1 MSKSKSYNTY
11 LGQKG
16 YTIDKVNMSE
26 TEIEKIKQEL
36 IVKPRTIPTAMT
48 KPVEFP
54 IYRESTKK
62 LYIPRFY
69 GLDKFGVPKQNK
81 LSEGNTIDVKFAGSL
96 RDYQQTIVNAYLQ
109 EAYKRGGG
117 LIDVPCGAGKTVLA
131 LYILSQL
138 KKKTLVIVHKEFL
151 MNQWIER
158 IEQYLPTAKVGKI
171 QGQTMDVEDKD
182 IVIGMLQTLSMKDE
196 LSENDFKPFGFT
208 IIDECFPAY
217 TNVMTDQGIQT
228 IGTLVERFQAGDISM
243 KALSYNEQTQD
254 FEYQTIEQAWSSGE
268 KRLIRVSYSSLYSN
282 DTTQEQCFE
291 CTGNH
296 KILTTRGYVC
306 AEDLNEE
313 TPDILIG
320 YDSLKRVCTY
330 YEVKNIEPLSNIEP
344 VYDITVRKNHNFLV
358 CNGSSNIVV
367 HNCHHIGAE
376 VFSRSLFKIVTKY
389 MLGLS
394 ATMERKDGLTHVF
407 KKFIGNIA
415 YKMDKREE
423 QHSVTIKTL
432 QYSHKDPEYAD
443 VVYNY
448 MGNVHYSIMIRKLCE
463 FNHRSE
469 FILQVLCDEIKEN
482 PTQQIMILAHNK
494 SLLKYLYE
502 AIQHRNIG
510 DGSVGYYLGGMKE
523 QALKETETK
532 LIVIATYAMAE
543 EALDI
548 KTLSKLI
555 LATPKTDVTQAVGR
569 ILRMKHENPVV
580 VDIVDSHDIFQKQY
594 LKRRTFYTKCKYKI
608 IQTTY
613 EGYQENEWKTIF
625 EGGDDAKL
633 KRYTKKMK
641 EEEKTKQLRGKCFLQ
656 LE

>member
-1 MSKSKSYNTY
+1 MDTSYTTY

-16 YTIDKVNMSE
+16 YTIDKSGIPDTTIE
-26 TEIEKIKQEL
+26 TIKDEL
-36 IVKPRTIPTAMT
+36 LVKPKTIPTAMT

-54 IYRESTKK
+54 IYRESGKK
-62 LYIPRFY
+62 LYVPRFY
-69 GLDKFGVPKQNK
+69 GIKKFGTPKQNK
-81 LSEGNTIDVKFAGSL
+81 LSNGIDIDIEFNGSL
-96 RDYQQTIVNAYLQ
+96 RDYQQTIVDAYLSQ
-109 EAYKRGGG
+109 AYSTGGG

-158 IEQYLPTAKVGKI
+158 IQQYLPSARVGKL
-171 QGQTMDVEDKD
+171 QGQTMDIEDKD

-196 LSENDFKPFGFT
+196 LTENDFKPFGFT

-217 TNVMTDQGIQT
+217 TNIVTDQGIMT
-228 IGTLVERFQAGDISM
+228 IGKIYDEYNNNGNRTI
-243 KALSYNEQTQD
+243 KALSYNETTQE
-254 FEYQTIEQAWSSGE
+254 FEYQTIENSWTSGE
-268 KRLIRVSYSSLYSN
+268 KRLIRVSYISMCSTSLEPSS
-282 DTTQEQCFE
+282 FE

-320 YDSLKRVCTY
+320 YDSLKRVSTY
-330 YEVKNIEPLSNIEP
+330 YEVVNIEPLVNIEQ

-358 CNGSSNIVV
+358 SNGETNVVV

-394 ATMERKDGLTHVF
+394 ATMNRKDGLTHVF
-407 KKFIGNIA
+407 KKFIGDVA
-415 YKMDKREE
+415 YKMEKREE

-432 QYSHKDPEYAD
+432 QYSHKDPDYAD

-469 FILQVLCDEIKEN
+469 FILQVLEDEIKEN
-482 PTQQIMILAHNK
+482 PSQQIMILAHNK
-494 SLLKYLYE
+494 SLLKYLYD
-502 AIQHRNIG
+502 AIQHRGIG
-510 DGSVGYYLGGMKE
+510 GGSVGYYLGGMKE
-523 QALKETETK
+523 QALKDTETK

-580 VDIVDSHDIFQKQY
+580 VDIVDCHDIFQKQY
-594 LKRRTFYTKCKYKI
+594 LKRRNFYMKCKYKI
-608 IQTTY
+608 VQTTY
-613 EGYQENEWKTIF
+613 EGYQTKQWKTIF
-625 EGGDDAKL
+625 EGGDDVKV
-633 KRYTKKMK
+633 KQYKKK
-641 EEEKTKQLRGKCFLQ
+641 IKDEEKMKQLRGQCFLQ
-656 LE
+656 IE